1 MKIAGRSDIGLIRV
15 SNQDNYL
22 ITKNKKG
29 DTLAIVCDGI
39 GGAKAGDVASLMTTK
54 NIGESF
60 VEIDGF
66 DDVMAGE
73 EWLRKV
79 LKQTNDKI
87 FSATVMSKDYEGMG
101 TTFVGAIIVDNEIVI
116 ANVGDSR
123 AYVLDNEQL
132 KQITVDH
139 SLVNQLVASGEIKI
153 EEVETH
159 PQRNILTNAL
169 GVIGNLRIDT
179 FKVDKGD
186 KILLCTDGLSG
197 YVKHDLIEKTLSKN
211 DYSLDQM
218 LETLIS
224 SANKVGGYDNITAII
239 VDIGGVVNATK

>member
-1 MKIAGRSDIGLIRV
+1 MKIAGRSDIGLIRT

-29 DTLAIVCDGI
+29 DTLVVVCDGI

-60 VEIDGF
+60 ANVDGF
-66 DDVMAGE
+66 ENFLKGE
-73 EWLRKV
+73 EWLRKT
-79 LKQTNDKI
+79 LKSTNDKI
-87 FSATVMSKDYEGMG
+87 FAATVMSKDYEGMG
-101 TTFVGAIIVDNEIVI
+101 TTFVGALIIDDKIVV

-123 AYVLDNEQL
+123 AYVLDDEKL

-153 EEVETH
+153 EEIETH
-159 PQRNILTNAL
+159 PQRNVLTNAL

-179 FKVDKGD
+179 FKVDKGS
-186 KILLCTDGLSG
+186 KLLLCTDGLSG
-197 YVKHDLIEKTLSKN
+197 YVKNETIFKILN
-211 DYSLDQM
+211 DKDISLEQM
-218 LETLIS
+218 LEKLIAT
-224 SANKVGGYDNITAII
+224 ANKAGGYDNITAII
-239 VDIGGVVNATK
+239 VDIGGIVNETK